1 MRPTLYT
8 PDKDELARKFCL
20 LGATDKDLATLFD
33 VSVRTINQWKKEHH
47 SFKDAMNRGKIV
59 ADANVAD
66 SLYNRA
72 VGVSVELQKA
82 FVDKSG
88 VEHKITVK
96 EEIPG
101 DVNAQRFWLNNR
113 RPKEWR
119 EKHSVDVDFSNMTDE
134 QLDHI
139 IDNLIQKQNAEAI
152 NTK

>member
-33 VSVRTINQWKKEHH
+33 VSVRTINQWKKEHP

-72 VGVSVELQKA
+72 VGVSVKLQKA
-82 FVDKSG
+82 FVDKNG

-113 RPKEWR
+113 RPKE
-119 EKHSVDVDFSNMTDE
+119 
-134 QLDHI
+134 
-139 IDNLIQKQNAEAI
+139 
-152 NTK
+152 

>member
-33 VSVRTINQWKKEHH
+33 VSVRTINQWKKEHP

-72 VGVSVELQKA
+72 VGVSVKLQKA
-82 FVDKSG
+82 FVDKNG

>member
-1 MRPTLYT
+1 M
-8 PDKDELARKFCL
+8 

-33 VSVRTINQWKKEHH
+33 VSVRTINQWKKEHP
-47 SFKDAMNRGKIV
+47 SFKNAMNRGKIV

-82 FVDKSG
+82 FVDKYG

>member
-1 MRPTLYT
+1 M
-8 PDKDELARKFCL
+8 
-20 LGATDKDLATLFD
+20 LGATDKDLAEMFD
-33 VSVRTINQWKKEHH
+33 VSVRTINQWKKEHP

-72 VGVSVELQKA
+72 VGVSVKLQKA
-82 FVDKSG
+82 FVDKNG

>member
-1 MRPTLYT
+1 
-8 PDKDELARKFCL
+8 
-20 LGATDKDLATLFD
+20 
-33 VSVRTINQWKKEHH
+33 
-47 SFKDAMNRGKIV
+47 MNRGKIV

-82 FVDKSG
+82 FVDKYG